1 MQRALRRFPVSVV
14 ISVLVAIALAP
25 PLAAQTTGVIEG
37 RVVTAVT
44 SRPLAEVQLSVTGTT
59 LGARTDE
66 AGRFRIPAVPAGAHR
81 VRAQRIGYNSATQSV
96 TVVAGQTVTA
106 EFGLR
111 EAALSLEAVVVTG
124 TAAETRQREV
134 GNATATIDAR
144 ALELAPVTNT
154 QEMIT
159 GRAPGITVLSNS
171 GQPGAGG
178 SIRLR
183 GITSISQGTNPV
195 VYVDG
200 IRIYSENTRYTPGAR
215 QNTLPINDIKAE
227 DIERIEI
234 VKGAAATT
242 LYGTEASNGVIQIF
256 TKKGTSGRPQWAL
269 EVGGGANFQGH
280 VGPKSDRAGLF
291 LNRCR
296 GAELVDAFG
305 AAFVD
310 PTCPSSGSWLRT
322 GGLQRY
328 SVSVRGGGESMTY
341 FLSTNYNSEEGVIPT
356 SRGQDGG
363 FRGNFSFTPAKNVLL
378 AVNSAYNK
386 RITNWVPDGNLAN
399 GFFLNVARGPNN
411 NFKGGKGECINVTM
425 ICTTNGYI
433 LEQETTNDADH
444 FITGF
449 TVNWNPTVA
458 LTQRVNIGWDYNS
471 SDNKYLLPFGFLNRA
486 AGQLDQ
492 GTWNHTKLSLDYA
505 GSFQSK
511 LWRLAD
517 VASTLSWGGQ
527 VFDDRDRFTR
537 VTGSDFSGPGE
548 PTLASAARVTL
559 NTASRPRVVNAGFF
573 LQEMLG
579 WRDRL
584 FLTGGFRVDG
594 HSAFG
599 EDFGLQ
605 TYPKVSASYVISDEG
620 FWPTR
625 WLPTMKL
632 RAALGESG
640 KAPGAFDAIPTWEP
654 VAGDD
659 ARPAVTLDQR
669 GNPKLGPERTREL
682 ELGFDLGALDNR
694 LGLEFTAFRA
704 RTYGALIG
712 VRYPPSE
719 GFDEAQL
726 ENVGT
731 IENQGIEAQINA
743 GLLRGDRI
751 DWQARLSFTNL
762 KSEAL
767 DLGQVGGQ
775 PRQIPTGEDTWVR
788 VGYPIAT
795 IFGARVTNPDAF
807 ADPIVAIDQEIG
819 PMYPTRLI
827 GVGTTLTI
835 GRTLTLDAQG
845 EYQGGAYLS
854 NFIGYQNANRFI
866 WQPCYATQQKLR
878 QAYGPDGVSGTADDG
893 PASAVADVTARDRA
907 RCSLNRTAQN
917 SNFWIAKT
925 DFFKL
930 RSVSLTYNVPQRLVV
945 AGNTATVTI
954 AGRNLYRWTKY
965 DGVDPES
972 RDAQD
977 AALSGGAQYQLG
989 RREYYQL
996 PPYRSVLLTLRATF

>member
-1 MQRALRRFPVSVV
+1 MQRALRRFCFSVV
-14 ISVLVAIALAP
+14 TSVLAAFIVAL
-25 PLAAQTTGVIEG
+25 PLAAQATGVIEG
-37 RVVTAVT
+37 RVVAATT
-44 SRPLAEVQLSVTGTT
+44 SRPLADVQVSVMGTT

-66 AGRFRIPAVPAGAHR
+66 AGRFRIPAVPAGTYR
-81 VRAQRIGYNSATQSV
+81 VRAQRIGYSSVAPSV

-106 EFGLR
+106 DVALR

-124 TAAETRQREV
+124 TAAETRQKEV

-154 QEMIT
+154 QEMIS

-178 SIRLR
+178 TIRLR
-183 GITSISQGTNPV
+183 GTSSITQGTNPI

-200 IRIYSENTRYTPGAR
+200 IRIYSENTRATPGAR

-256 TKKGTSGRPQWAL
+256 TKKGTAGRPQWAA
-269 EVGGGANFQGH
+269 EVAGGANFQGH
-280 VGPKSDRAGLF
+280 VGPKSDASGMF

-296 GAELVDAFG
+296 GPELADAFG
-305 AAFVD
+305 VPFVD
-310 PTCPSSGSWLRT
+310 PTCPGNGKWLRT
-322 GGLQRY
+322 GAAQRY
-328 SVSVRGGGESMTY
+328 SLSVRGGGESMTY
-341 FLSTNYNSEEGVIPT
+341 FVSTNFNAEEGVIAT
-356 SRGQDGG
+356 SKSKDGG
-363 FRGNFSFTPAKNVLL
+363 FRGNFSFTPAKNLLL
-378 AVNSAYNK
+378 ALNTSYNK
-386 RITNWVPDGNLAN
+386 RIINWLPDGNLAN
-399 GFFLNVARGPNN
+399 GFLLNVARGPNN
-411 NFKGGKGECINVTM
+411 NFKAGKGECIGITA
-425 ICTTNGYI
+425 ICTTNSYI
-433 LEQETTNDADH
+433 LEQDIANDGDH
-444 FITGF
+444 FISGF
-449 TVNWNPTVA
+449 TINWNPTAA
-458 LTQRVNIGWDYNS
+458 LTQRVNIGWDYNG
-471 SDNKYLLPFGFLNRA
+471 SDNKQVLPFGFLNRA
-486 AGQLDQ
+486 TGQLIQ
-492 GTWNHTKLSLDYA
+492 QTWNHTKLSFDYA
-505 GSFQSK
+505 GSVQSK

-527 VFDDRDRFTR
+527 IFDDRDRFTS
-537 VTGSDFSGPGE
+537 VTGNDFSGPGE

-559 NTASRPRVVNAGFF
+559 GAASRPRIVSAGFF

-584 FLTGGFRVDG
+584 FLTGGLRIDG

-605 TYPKVSASYVISDEG
+605 TYPKISAAYAISEET

-640 KAPGAFDAIPTWEP
+640 KAPGAFDALPTWEP

-669 GNPKLGPERTREL
+669 GNPNLGPERTREL
-682 ELGFDLGALDNR
+682 EVGFDAGAFDNR
-694 LGLEFTAFRA
+694 LGLEFTAFYA

-719 GFDEAQL
+719 GFDELQL

-731 IENQGIEAQINA
+731 IENRGIETQLTA
-743 GLLRGDRI
+743 GLLRNERF
-751 DWQARLSFTNL
+751 DWQARVSLTSLNS
-762 KSEAL
+762 KAIE
-767 DLGQVGGQ
+767 LGEVGGQ
-775 PRQIPTGEDTWVR
+775 PRQVPTGEDSWVR
-788 VGYPIAT
+788 EGWPIAM
-795 IFGARVTNPDAF
+795 IFAAKVMNPDEF
-807 ADPIVAIDQEIG
+807 ADPIVATDQPIG

-827 GVGTTLTI
+827 GLGTTLTI
-835 GRTLTLDAQG
+835 GRNLTFDAQG

-866 WQPCYATQQKLR
+866 WQPCYETQRKLR

-893 PASAVADVTARDRA
+893 SASAIADVTARDRA
-907 RCSLNRTAQN
+907 RCSLDRTVQN
-917 SNFWIAKT
+917 SNFWISKT

-930 RSVSLTYNVPQRLVV
+930 RSVSLTYNIPQRLVV
-945 AGNTATVTI
+945 GGQTATVTL
-954 AGRNLYRWTKY
+954 AGRNLYKWTKY
-965 DGVDPES
+965 DGLDPES
-972 RDAQD
+972 RDASDQ
-977 AALSGGAQYQLG
+977 AIPGTPRYQLG

-996 PPYRSVLLTLRATF
+996 PPYKSVLLTLRATF

>member
-1 MQRALRRFPVSVV
+1 MQRALRRFSLSVV
-14 ISVLVAIALAP
+14 TGVLVAFTLAP
-25 PLAAQTTGVIEG
+25 PLAAQSTGSVEG
-37 RVVTAVT
+37 TVTVGAT
-44 SRPLAEVQLSVTGTT
+44 SRPLAEVQVSVIGTT

-66 AGRFRIPAVPAGAHR
+66 AGRYRIFGVPAGTHR
-81 VRAQRIGYNSATQSV
+81 VRAQRIGYNSANNSV
-96 TVVAGQTVTA
+96 SVVAGQPATSDFA
-106 EFGLR
+106 LR

-144 ALELAPVTNT
+144 ALELTPVTNA
-154 QEMIT
+154 QEMIS
-159 GRAPGITVLSNS
+159 GRAPGVTVLSNS

-178 SIRLR
+178 TIRLR
-183 GITSISQGTNPV
+183 GTSSITQGTNPI

-200 IRIYSENTRYTPGAR
+200 IRIYSENTRTTAGAR

-242 LYGTEASNGVIQIF
+242 LYGTEAANGVIQIF
-256 TKKGTSGRPQWAL
+256 TKKGTSGRPQWAA
-269 EVGGGANFQGH
+269 EIAGGANFQGH

-296 GAELVDAFG
+296 GAELGDAFG
-305 AAFVD
+305 VPFVD
-310 PTCPSSGSWLRT
+310 PTCPAGGSWLRT
-322 GGLQRY
+322 GATQRY

-341 FLSTNYNSEEGVIPT
+341 FVSTNYNSEEGVIRT
-356 SRGQDGG
+356 SRSQDGG
-363 FRGNFSFTPAKNVLL
+363 FRGNFSFTPAKTLLL
-378 AVNSAYNK
+378 AVNSSYNK
-386 RITNWVPDGNLAN
+386 RYINWLPDGNLAN

-411 NFKGGKGECINVTM
+411 NFKGGKGECIGVTM
-425 ICTTNGYI
+425 ICTTNRYI
-433 LEQETTNDADH
+433 LEQDIANDADH

-449 TVNWNPTVA
+449 TVNWNPTAA
-458 LTQRVNIGWDYNS
+458 LTQRINIGWDYNS
-471 SDNKYLLPFGFLNRA
+471 SDNKQLIPFGFLNNA
-486 AGQLDQ
+486 TGSLFQA
-492 GTWNHTKLSLDYA
+492 TWNHTKLSLDYA

-511 LWRLAD
+511 LWRLSD
-517 VASTLSWGGQ
+517 LASTLSWGGQ
-527 VFDDRDRFTR
+527 VFDDRDRYTSL
-537 VTGSDFSGPGE
+537 TGSEFSGPGA
-548 PTLASAARVTL
+548 PTLGSAARITL
-559 NTASRPRVVNAGFF
+559 GVASRPRVVSAGFF

-584 FLTGGFRVDG
+584 FLTGGLRVDG

-605 TYPKVSASYVISDEG
+605 TYPKVSASYVISDET

-640 KAPGAFDAIPTWEP
+640 KAPGAFDAIPTWDP

-659 ARPAVTLDQR
+659 ARPAVSLAQR
-669 GNPKLGPERTREL
+669 GNPNLGPERTREI
-682 ELGFDLGALDNR
+682 ELGFDAGAVDNR
-694 LGLEFTAFRA
+694 LGLEVTAFHA

-719 GFDEAQL
+719 GFDQAQL

-731 IENQGIEAQINA
+731 IENRGLEAQLTA
-743 GLLRGDRI
+743 GLLRSERL
-751 DWQARLSFTNL
+751 DWQARLNFTAL
-762 KSEAL
+762 KSKAIE
-767 DLGQVGGQ
+767 LGEVGGQ
-775 PRQIPTGEDTWVR
+775 PRQVPTGEDSWVR
-788 VGYPIAT
+788 EGWPVAM
-795 IFGARVTNPDAF
+795 IFGARVTNPDEL
-807 ADPIVAIDQEIG
+807 ADPRIALDQPIG

-827 GVGTTLTI
+827 GMGTTLTI
-835 GRTLTLDAQG
+835 GRSLTLDAQG

-866 WQPCYATQQKLR
+866 WQPCYTTQQKLR
-878 QAYGPDGVSGTADDG
+878 QAYGPDNTPGTADDG
-893 PASAVADVTARDRA
+893 PASAIADVRAIDRA
-907 RCSLNRTAQN
+907 RCSIDRTVQN
-917 SNFWIAKT
+917 SNFWISKT

-930 RSVSLTYNVPQRLVV
+930 RSVSLTYNLPQRLVV
-945 AGNTATVTI
+945 VGKSATITV
-954 AGRNLYRWTKY
+954 AGRNLYKWTKF
-965 DGVDPES
+965 DGLDPES
-972 RDAQD
+972 RDASDQ
-977 AALSGGAQYQLG
+977 AVGGGYQLG

-996 PPYRSVLLTLRATF
+996 PPYRSVLFTARSTF